1 MEKVTGRFSF
11 LVIASACL
19 LIAGCHAPIDVD
31 LAYDSI
37 KDADGRLVDNGIEIL
52 TEKFGEPH
60 APSAGQ
66 LRKMEN
72 QEKSY
77 RGSRGKTD
85 FSNFKVWGNDSKFL
99 VTETGSLCSAKNHD
113 RWSRLRN
120 ASRSK
125 RNHVGPATTN
135 GCAGAVRSHHC
146 FATHDQATSNDGSIL
161 ISNDPRIFPLAAFPA
176 KSNTAFSFRAMV

>member
-85 FSNFKVWGNDSKFL
+85 FSNFKVWGNDSKFIAMAPPGNGNR
-99 VTETGSLCSAKNHD
+99 VVVFGQKPRPMESP
-113 RWSRLRN
+113 
-120 ASRSK
+120 SK
-125 RNHVGPATTN
+125 RKSKQKEPR
-135 GCAGAVRSHHC
+135 RSS
-146 FATHDQATSNDGSIL
+146 DN
-161 ISNDPRIFPLAAFPA
+161 
-176 KSNTAFSFRAMV
+176 